1 MIQHLVK
8 TKPLPLL
15 KLAGRTYARLRNDEH
30 GQLFWSILRDLDC
43 KESAASQ
50 EDIPAVMRELTNNIS
65 GYNAAFILYENAEKQ
80 YSVHLSLGKGLTKRS
95 KEIQEQLIAKKENSI
110 LTFSVPASS
119 LTEAEEK
126 AVQQVRSILPI
137 VRG

>member
-1 MIQHLVK
+1 
-8 TKPLPLL
+8 
-15 KLAGRTYARLRNDEH
+15 
-30 GQLFWSILRDLDC
+30 
-43 KESAASQ
+43 
-50 EDIPAVMRELTNNIS
+50 MRELTNNIS